1 MYTMGHM
8 RLLKIDPRPTT
19 YDSVAEAVFA
29 SEDEGQI
36 TEDIEHDVW
45 RPVTPAPPAA
55 PPDVAFVDGV
65 ERRDARVSAEGEGMP
80 SAGMLVS
87 YAAGAICPAKSPPLR
102 HVSVQRRIVLT
113 KGATA
118 STVTL
123 AAHNTAVEYLP
134 AHNAEA
140 DAESIDRTLKG
151 LRADLEAE
159 VVRSLIVDGA
169 GLIVCDGRLPPI
181 RDPSAVGL
189 IKTPHRLPLTRA
201 DQMEA
206 LAALGTGQR
215 SPVFVRRRSDRA
227 YYSWFVALAGAGPF
241 DLALSNL
248 ALIEMDDGAPRARA
262 IEVADLTASILPSY
276 APAAYRDPRA
286 PQNLM
291 PVGQLEREL
300 RRRLGDPDLLRRMML
315 ASFAKEAP
323 SWSP

>member
-1 MYTMGHM
+1 M

-36 TEDIEHDVW
+36 TEDIEHDDW

-55 PPDVAFVDGV
+55 APDIAFVDGV
-65 ERRDARVSAEGEGMP
+65 ERREARVSAEGEGMP
-80 SAGMLVS
+80 FAGMLVS

-113 KGATA
+113 NGATA
-118 STVTL
+118 FTIAL
-123 AAHNTAVEYLP
+123 AAHNTTVDYLP
-134 AHNAEA
+134 AHNAEPDA
-140 DAESIDRTLKG
+140 DSIDRTLKG

-181 RDPSAVGL
+181 RDRSAVGL
-189 IKTPHRLPLTRA
+189 IKTPHRLPLTRP

-206 LAALGTGQR
+206 LAALRAGQR

-227 YYSWFVALAGAGPF
+227 YYSWFVALSGAGPF

-248 ALIEMDDGAPRARA
+248 ALIEMDDEAPRAYA
-262 IEVADLTASILPSY
+262 LEVADLTASVLPPY

-300 RRRLGDPDLLRRMML
+300 RRRLGDLDLLRRMML
-315 ASFAKEAP
+315 ASFSKEEP
-323 SWSP
+323 SWNP